1 MESKN
6 RNGLK
11 KFGRKILALS
21 MFAGVS
27 FFAFGSNE
35 ANAMNPQRPTSPV
48 KSSGGTSSRNILG
61 SQGRVN
67 HPGGVQFPNFSGII
81 VPGGGNTGPY
91 GRPNNSPQ
99 LGWELGKRL
108 KGFIIKQ

>member
-48 KSSGGTSSRNILG
+48 KSSGGG
-61 SQGRVN
+61 
-67 HPGGVQFPNFSGII
+67 
-81 VPGGGNTGPY
+81 Y
-91 GRPNNSPQ
+91 
-99 LGWELGKRL
+99 
-108 KGFIIKQ
+108 FI